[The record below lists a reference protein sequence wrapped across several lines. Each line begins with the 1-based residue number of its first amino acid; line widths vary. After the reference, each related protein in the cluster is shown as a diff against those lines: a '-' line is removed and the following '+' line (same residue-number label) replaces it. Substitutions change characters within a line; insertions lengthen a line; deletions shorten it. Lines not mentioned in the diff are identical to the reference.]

1 MSSELKSYED
11 ENMILFSGKENI
23 YSQFYK
29 CNFIIGTNIFNCC
42 EQWMMYSKAIFFLDE
57 ETEDKIL
64 KSSDPS
70 EIKKLGRQVKHFEDD
85 KWDLIKENVIF
96 KGNLEKFS
104 QNPELKEKLLN
115 SGNKLIVEA
124 SSWDS
129 IYGSGF
135 NVETTKEKILNKE
148 KIGQNLLGKAI
159 MRVRDELRK

>member
-29 CNFIIGTNIFNCC
+29 CNFTIGTDTFNCC

-64 KSSDPS
+64 KSSDPK
-70 EIKKLGRQVKHFEDD
+70 EIKKLGRQVKNFDDD
-85 KWDLIKENVIF
+85 KWDLIKEKVIF
-96 KGNLEKFS
+96 KGNIEKFS
-104 QNPELKEKLLN
+104 QNEELKEKLLN

-135 NVETTKEKILNKE
+135 NVETTKEKILNNE
-148 KIGQNLLGKAI
+148 DIE
-159 MRVRDELRK
+159 VHELSIIVT